1 MDAQTSGIVMA
12 EDINQRLRE
21 KTVQIAAFNQKIDAL
36 QAQLS
41 GSQKR
46 ANQLGTQVAEL
57 EASLAERDSQIK
69 MLESQL
75 AKTKEAL
82 ETVGKEIQGIKSGQ
96 MQILAKKQPQ
106 SESSTLKDNFALA
119 EASIEKLREDLTA
132 FSQAATSVLNH
143 EDGAHEKL
151 KQVLL
156 EFGDPK
162 YRILNMVQ
170 NRKSMLLEEVASS
183 LALDMT
189 TAQEYVRAL
198 QTEGKVEIKDGRT
211 IQPAAKY
218 KEVSVPRDEWLQLD
232 PSEVFER
239 LEDFLQ
245 KTDDTKSIIL
255 AVETAVEVLEQKLA
269 RGGALIFQMRRT
281 ADSWKKHSGS
291 VEELQY
297 TIREWKARAQAL
309 G

>member
-1 MDAQTSGIVMA
+1 MS

-21 KTVQIAAFNQKIDAL
+21 KTVQIASLNQKLDAL
-36 QAQLS
+36 QAQLH

-57 EASLAERDSQIK
+57 EASLAERDSQIR

-75 AKTKEAL
+75 ARTKGAL
-82 ETVGKEIQGIKSGQ
+82 ETVGKEMQGIKSEQ
-96 MQILAKKQPQ
+96 MQSLAKKQPQ
-106 SESSTLKDNFALA
+106 SENSSLKEDLALA
-119 EASIEKLREDLTA
+119 EMNIEKLREDLRA
-132 FSQAATSVLNH
+132 FSQVATSVLNQ
-143 EDGAHEKL
+143 EDGAYEKL
-151 KQVLL
+151 KQTLL
-156 EFGDPK
+156 ESGDPK

-170 NRKSMLLEEVASS
+170 NRKSMLLEEAAST

-189 TAQEYVRAL
+189 QAQNYVEAL
-198 QTEGKVEIKDGRT
+198 VTEGEVEIRNGHT
-211 IQPAAKY
+211 IRPAAKY
-218 KEVSVPRDEWLQLD
+218 REVIIPRDEWLQLD

-239 LEDFLQ
+239 LEGFLQ
-245 KTDDTKSIIL
+245 KTDDSMSIVL
-255 AVETAVEVLEQKLA
+255 AIETAVEVLEQKLA